1 MYIDVELDR
10 YTNNFHVT
18 IYRND
23 FAERITAKNMNIVV
37 GHIRNILMTKETTL
51 YIDNKGFG
59 KCLTDCLDKIG
70 VSYEVLKNVSLNLNN
85 HMIMINGNWEQ
96 IKDLSDVLRIVSEN
110 IGSEFT
116 QKVEEIFEE
125 ELYDHKS

>member
-10 YTNNFHVT
+10 YTKNFYVI

-23 FAERITAKNMNIVV
+23 FAERITAKNMSIVA
-37 GHIRNILMTKETTL
+37 GHIRNILMAKEEIL

-70 VSYEVLKNVSLNLNN
+70 VPYEVLKNVSLNLVQ
-85 HMIMINGNWEQ
+85 NGE
-96 IKDLSDVLRIVSEN
+96 
-110 IGSEFT
+110 
-116 QKVEEIFEE
+116 
-125 ELYDHKS
+125 

>member
-10 YTNNFHVT
+10 YTNNFYVT

-23 FAERITAKNMNIVV
+23 FAERITVKNMDIVA

-59 KCLTDCLDKIG
+59 KCLTDRLDKIG
-70 VSYEVLKNVSLNLNN
+70 VSYEVLKNVSLNLVQ
-85 HMIMINGNWEQ
+85 NGE
-96 IKDLSDVLRIVSEN
+96 
-110 IGSEFT
+110 
-116 QKVEEIFEE
+116 
-125 ELYDHKS
+125 

>member
-1 MYIDVELDR
+1 MYIDIELDR

-23 FAERITAKNMNIVV
+23 FAERITAKNMDIVA

-70 VSYEVLKNVSLNLNN
+70 VPYDVLKNVSLNFVQ
-85 HMIMINGNWEQ
+85 NGE
-96 IKDLSDVLRIVSEN
+96 
-110 IGSEFT
+110 
-116 QKVEEIFEE
+116 
-125 ELYDHKS
+125 